1 MHQNIK
7 IILTGGGTG
16 GHFFPLIPLSK
27 RLTKSGYRTIYI
39 GDQKSSYFDE
49 SYINISGKL
58 RRNISIKNLLLNF
71 VDFFKIIYGF
81 FTALL
86 LLNKIKPAIIF
97 SKGGYVALP
106 IIMAAYVKK
115 IDVIIHESD
124 IVMGLSNKIA
134 FGFAK
139 KVCVA
144 FPLSAYPK
152 SISEKSFYTGLPL
165 RPEFYIDRESKKN
178 SILVIGGSS
187 GAVSLNSK
195 FMEIAEEILDEQF
208 VIHQTGKEDFE
219 RIKTFRDALPEKLKK
234 NYQVESFIEN
244 MADAISDAKLVIS
257 RAGASSIMELAS
269 QNANCIFVPIPIQ
282 VTAHQS
288 INALYLKKNNLAEVY
303 SQDESV
309 KLNKVISHCLKNP
322 NNRLNLLKFSHSTEV
337 IFKLIDDQVKN
348 SNFLNKKNYFLIGI
362 GGVSMKGLAR
372 CLQML
377 GKSVSG
383 SDLKTGGHKA
393 DNITKEIDLVI
404 YSSAADSNSP
414 ASVEHEEAKKNN
426 LEVIK
431 RSEAIGDFM
440 RGSKPISVSGMHGK
454 TTISS
459 LIARSLELSG
469 LEPSYLIGAE
479 STESNNTSS
488 IGKGSYFVS
497 EACEYDGSFLD
508 FPSHIAI
515 ISNIEEEHLDY
526 FKGGM
531 PEILK
536 AFEDFILNIY
546 PGGYL
551 FFCADDENIHKIIK
565 KNFDTLS
572 ERNITL
578 KSYGFKPSADFFI
591 KKYEADKTEIN
602 FSIMNKKIEYQFSA
616 YQHGKHFALNA
627 AACFAVCKTIG
638 ISDFILPIVLENF
651 RGAKRRFSL
660 VGRYKKID
668 VLDDYAHHPT
678 EIKATLSALDEYA
691 ENRRKIVIFQ
701 PHQQKRFNDFFDK
714 FKFSFSSSKIDKL
727 IVLPVY
733 QVAGRD
739 ELEGKLSEDLVEYV
753 NHSRP
758 EIAEYCETY
767 EDAVKVLLEI
777 TERDDVIMTVGATD
791 VWKIGQD
798 FLRRKNG

>member
-1 MHQNIK
+1 MHQTTK

-16 GHFFPLIPLSK
+16 GHFFPLVPLSK
-27 RLTKSGYRTIYI
+27 RLAKSGYRTIYI
-39 GDQKSSYFDE
+39 GDQKSSHFDE
-49 SYINISGKL
+49 SYINVSGKF
-58 RRNISIKNLLLNF
+58 RRNISIRNILLNII
-71 VDFFKIIYGF
+71 DIFKIVYGF

-86 LLNKIKPAIIF
+86 LLNKIKPAIVF

-106 IIMAAYVKK
+106 VIMAAYFKK

-124 IVMGLSNKIA
+124 IAMGLSNKIA

-144 FPLSAYPK
+144 FPLGAYPK

-165 RPEFYIDRESKKN
+165 RPEFYVERESRKN
-178 SILVIGGSS
+178 SILIIGGSS

-195 FMEIAEEILDEQF
+195 FMEAAEVLLAEHH

-219 RIKTFRDALPEKLKK
+219 RVKTFRDSLPEKLKK
-234 NYQVESFIEN
+234 NYQIEDFIEN
-244 MADAISDAKLVIS
+244 MADVISNAKLVIS

-282 VTAHQS
+282 VTAHQN
-288 INALYLKKNNLAEVY
+288 INALYLKINNFAEIY
-303 SQDESV
+303 NQDESV
-309 KLNKVISHCLKNP
+309 KLNKVIGHCLKNP
-322 NNRLNLLKFSHSTEV
+322 NNRLNSLKFSHSTEV
-337 IFKLIDDQVKN
+337 IFKLLDDQIKN
-348 SNFLNKKNYFLIGI
+348 SDFLKKNNYFLIGI
-362 GGVSMKGLAR
+362 SGVSMKGLAR

-377 GKSVSG
+377 GKSVTG

-393 DNITKEIDLVI
+393 ENITKETDLVI

-414 ASVEHEEAKKNN
+414 ASVEHEEARKNRIKI
-426 LEVIK
+426 IK

-469 LEPSYLIGAE
+469 LEPSYLIGAD
-479 STESNNTSS
+479 STEENNTSS
-488 IGKGSYFVS
+488 VGKGSYFVS

-551 FFCADDENIHKIIK
+551 FFCADDENIHKLIK
-565 KNFDTLS
+565 KNFDILC
-572 ERNITL
+572 ERNIVL

-591 KKYEADKTEIN
+591 KKYEAGSTEIN
-602 FSIMNKKIEYQFSA
+602 FSILNKKIEYQFSA

-638 ISDFILPIVLENF
+638 VSDFILPIVLENF
-651 RGAKRRFSL
+651 KGAKRRFSL
-660 VGRYKKID
+660 VGKYMKID

-733 QVAGRD
+733 KVAGRD
-739 ELEGKLSEDLVEYV
+739 ETEGKLSEDLVEYL
-753 NHSRP
+753 NRSRT
-758 EIAEYCETY
+758 ETAEFCETY
-767 EDAVKVLLEI
+767 DEAVKILLEI
-777 TERDDVIMTVGATD
+777 ARKDDVIMTVGATD